1 MSQVL
6 DIQVSRLAV
15 GMIIDIYGSKKVSLG
30 LFSLSGIS
38 KSKILAVNFNF
49 FFNLHES
56 IRFRSL
62 INGLEVVEV
71 REQCTIS
78 FE

>member
-15 GMIIDIYGSKKVSLG
+15 GMIIIDISMEVKKVSLG
-30 LFSLSGIS
+30 LFLWSGIS
-38 KSKILAVNFNF
+38 KSKILAINFLIF

-62 INGLEVVEV
+62 INGLEVGG
-71 REQCTIS
+71 S
-78 FE
+78 

>member
-15 GMIIDIYGSKKVSLG
+15 GMIIIDISMGSKKFLKDY
-30 LFSLSGIS
+30 FFEWIS

-49 FFNLHES
+49 FFNLLNPS
-56 IRFRSL
+56 
-62 INGLEVVEV
+62 GLGV
-71 REQCTIS
+71 
-78 FE
+78 